1 MSVVDY
7 DQSGFFEP
15 KVRTYLGP
23 RLGWVEQR
31 VKPGIVVTSG
41 VTMLKGDVSLVFVRA
56 TGSVMISLPNVG
68 AWMRQNFSQPATGF
82 ERAIWI
88 KDLGGNASAF
98 PIIVMP
104 FGGEQLDGL
113 NAAITIIQNF
123 ALLRL
128 YPIFDLTGW
137 FTG

>member
-1 MSVVDY
+1 MDF
-7 DQSGFFEP
+7 DQSGLFEP

-23 RLGWVEQR
+23 SLGWVEQR
-31 VKPGIVVTSG
+31 VKPETVITTGG
-41 VTMLKGDVSLVFVRA
+41 LTMLHGDASIVLVNVAAA
-56 TGSVMISLPNVG
+56 TSFSLPSVSS
-68 AWMRQNFSQPATGF
+68 WMRQNFSQPATGF
-82 ERAIWI
+82 ARAIWI